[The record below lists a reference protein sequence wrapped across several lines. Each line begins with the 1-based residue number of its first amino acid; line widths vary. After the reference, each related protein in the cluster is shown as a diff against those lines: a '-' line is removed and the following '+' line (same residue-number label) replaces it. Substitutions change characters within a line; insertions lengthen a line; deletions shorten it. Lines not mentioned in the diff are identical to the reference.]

1 MAKMP
6 SQRDIFEVSGPTYLT
21 SVNWNCPNNQRSV
34 AASLVQ
40 GVYVL
45 ERDRQQN
52 RYGPEAR
59 APAWYQ
65 HFHFT
70 PIQILVDDADS
81 SIFGVVY
88 QFIPP
93 VPLPDSNPDHYSL
106 NAPTYVIA
114 FRGTIAK
121 KQTLSR
127 DLGLDLHI
135 LKNGLENT
143 TRFKAG
149 YEALNYLVYTYGHQR
164 IWLAGHSLGSAIAI
178 LMAKTMAK
186 LTVYIK
192 SFLFNPPFL
201 SAPIERIS
209 HAKVKSGIRIA
220 NSYVTAGVASVLK
233 KHSKRSND
241 CFDMLALWVPQL
253 YVNHADNICCEYI
266 GYFEHRKKMEEI
278 GAKGVGRMATK
289 NTVRDL
295 VMNVFGNESEP
306 LHLFP
311 SAVLNINW
319 CNSPDFK
326 TAHGIHQWWRQE
338 LNLNSR
344 DYQYCNK

>member
-1 MAKMP
+1 LN
-6 SQRDIFEVSGPTYLT
+6 R
-21 SVNWNCPNNQRSV
+21 NCPSHQRSV

-52 RYGPEAR
+52 RHGPEAR

-70 PIQILVDDADS
+70 PIQSLVDDADC
-81 SIFGVVY
+81 SIFSVVY
-88 QFIPP
+88 QYTPP
-93 VPLPDSNPDHYSL
+93 VSLPTSVPDPYSL
-106 NAPTYVIA
+106 NAPTFVIA

-121 KQTLSR
+121 KQTFSR
-127 DLGLDLHI
+127 DLALDLHI

-143 TRFKAG
+143 NRFKAG

-178 LMAKTMAK
+178 LAAKSMAK
-186 LTVYIK
+186 LNVNIK

-201 SAPIERIS
+201 SAPIERIKDT
-209 HAKVKSGIRIA
+209 KVKSGIRIA
-220 NSYVTAGVASVLK
+220 NSFVTAGVASMLK

-241 CFDMLALWVPQL
+241 CFEMLALWVPQL
-253 YVNHADNICCEYI
+253 YVNHADTICSEYI

-278 GAKGVGRMATK
+278 GAKGVGRIATK
-289 NTVRDL
+289 NSVRDL
-295 VMNVFGNESEP
+295 VLNVFGNESEP

-311 SAVLNINW
+311 SAVLNVNW
-319 CNSPDFK
+319 SHSSDFK
-326 TAHGIHQWWRQE
+326 TPHDIHQWWHLD
-338 LNLNSR
+338 LNLDSR
-344 DYQYCNK
+344 DYR

>member
-1 MAKMP
+1 MP
-6 SQRDIFEVSGPTYLT
+6 SQRDLFEVSGPTHLT
-21 SVNWNCPNNQRSV
+21 SINWNCPNHQRSV

-65 HFHFT
+65 YFHFI
-70 PIQILVDDADS
+70 PMQILVDDADS

-88 QFIPP
+88 QYTPP
-93 VPLPDSNPDHYSL
+93 VPLPGSVPDPYSL
-106 NAPTYVIA
+106 NAPTFVVA

-121 KQTLSR
+121 KKTLSR
-127 DLGLDLHI
+127 DLALDFHI

-143 TRFKAG
+143 TRFRAG

-178 LMAKTMAK
+178 LAAKSMAK
-186 LTVYIK
+186 LNVYVK

-201 SAPIERIS
+201 SAPIEMIKDT
-209 HAKVKSGIRIA
+209 KVKAGIRIA
-220 NSYVTAGVASVLK
+220 NSFVTAGVASVLK

-253 YVNHADNICCEYI
+253 YVNHADKICSEYI

-278 GAKGVGRMATK
+278 GAKGVGKIATK
-289 NTVRDL
+289 NSVRDL
-295 VMNVFGNESEP
+295 VLNVFGNGSEP

-311 SAVLNINW
+311 SAILNVNW
-319 CNSPDFK
+319 CHSPDFK
-326 TAHGIHQWWRQE
+326 TAHGIHQWWRLD
-338 LNLNSR
+338 LNLDSR
-344 DYQYCNK
+344 DFQYCSN

>member
-1 MAKMP
+1 MSKLN
-6 SQRDIFEVSGPTYLT
+6 R
-21 SVNWNCPNNQRSV
+21 NCPNHQRSV

-52 RYGPEAR
+52 RHGPEAR

-65 HFHFT
+65 NFHFT
-70 PIQILVDDADS
+70 PIQILVDDADN

-88 QFIPP
+88 QFTPP
-93 VPLPDSNPDHYSL
+93 VSLPGSVPDPSSL
-106 NAPTYVIA
+106 NAPTFVIA
-114 FRGTIAK
+114 FRGTITK
-121 KQTLSR
+121 KHTLSR

-178 LMAKTMAK
+178 LIAKSMAK
-186 LTVYIK
+186 LNVYIK

-201 SAPIERIS
+201 SAPIERIKD
-209 HAKVKSGIRIA
+209 AKVRAGIRIA
-220 NSYVTAGVASVLK
+220 NSFVTAGVASVLK

-241 CFDMLALWVPQL
+241 CFEMLALWVPQL
-253 YVNHADNICCEYI
+253 YVNHADTICSEYI

-278 GAKGVGRMATK
+278 GAKDVGRIATK
-289 NTVRDL
+289 NSVRDL
-295 VMNVFGNESEP
+295 MMNVFGNESEP

-311 SAVLNINW
+311 SAVLNVNW
-319 CNSPDFK
+319 SHSHDFK
-326 TAHGIHQWWRQE
+326 TAHGIHQWWHPD
-338 LNLNSR
+338 LNLDSR
-344 DYQYCNK
+344 DYQYANN